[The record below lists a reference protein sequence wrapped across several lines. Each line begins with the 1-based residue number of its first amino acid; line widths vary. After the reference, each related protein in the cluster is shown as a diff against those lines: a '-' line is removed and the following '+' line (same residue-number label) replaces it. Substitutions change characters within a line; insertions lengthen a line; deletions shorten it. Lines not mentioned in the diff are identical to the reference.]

1 MTEEQFEKA
10 IEINDK
16 LSALEDLA
24 DELKALDVSLTYVHK
39 TGRDGIAECNS
50 IYGWAI
56 QDDVKDI
63 LNKHDKQIREEIEQL
78 SATIKKE
85 IEKI

>member
-16 LSALEDLA
+16 LSDLENLT

-50 IYGWAI
+50 IYGWSIEDA
-56 QDDVKDI
+56 VKDI
-63 LNKHDKQIREEIEQL
+63 LKKHDTQIREEIEQL
-78 SATIKKE
+78 TATVKKE

>member
-39 TGRDGIAECNS
+39 TGRDGIAECKS

-63 LNKHDKQIREEIEQL
+63 LKKHDKQIREEIEQL